1 MGLALVAMAEDL
13 GRDMA
18 YRSLEHLLQYG
29 EPHVRRGL
37 VEGPRCRWHQAATF
51 AYRSCQAGAR
61 VCSITAA
68 FVDHERQVAQGLKTA
83 IRGSFSLILTG

>member
-29 EPHVRRGL
+29 EPHVRCGDS
-37 VEGPRCRWHQAATF
+37 VHIT
-51 AYRSCQAGAR
+51 GAIACKGSWADC
-61 VCSITAA
+61 VLTL
-68 FVDHERQVAQGLKTA
+68 QV
-83 IRGSFSLILTG
+83 

>member
-29 EPHVRRGL
+29 EPHVRYG
-37 VEGPRCRWHQAATF
+37 CAW
-51 AYRSCQAGAR
+51 
-61 VCSITAA
+61 
-68 FVDHERQVAQGLKTA
+68 QV
-83 IRGSFSLILTG
+83 LTR